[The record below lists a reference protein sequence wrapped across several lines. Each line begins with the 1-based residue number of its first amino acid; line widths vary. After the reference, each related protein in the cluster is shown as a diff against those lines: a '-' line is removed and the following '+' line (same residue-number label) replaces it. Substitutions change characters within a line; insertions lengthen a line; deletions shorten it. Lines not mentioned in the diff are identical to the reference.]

1 MNRKLFNNNI
11 KTVLPNIFFMLRYV
25 VKYNK
30 SFLLYKMVFVFV
42 ETFTTYVNLNLTRWI
57 LDTIDL
63 GEISETM
70 IMIVIIAL
78 TMVFCNIFTSFF
90 NTVKYPQMSINF
102 SKKLFEEMIRKIK
115 KIDQI
120 HFEEKEFYDIYTR
133 ALNEINT
140 RADSVVNTLYSFF
153 SFALQS
159 AMIITITSFIN
170 LEIMAV
176 GLAVTLIGVF
186 TSYKTNRLTYNQNL
200 ENTQNSRKI
209 NYIKRITYQP
219 EYLADLKIYGDYLNL
234 LTAKYDESTADYKDI
249 YKKYSVKIFLYN
261 TLFTIVNILLV
272 IVIPCF
278 IVINLLKT
286 GSISIGE
293 ATILI
298 NSANLLP
305 NRLHRLFGTIN
316 EMVNHSMYIT
326 NLRELLEYETNIE
339 VTKGDIIDKIN
350 DINITGLAFS
360 YDNNK
365 QILHDVNLTIKQG
378 MKISIAGYNG
388 SGKSTLAKLL
398 LRLYDPSDGEI
409 TINGTAVKNIDIGSL
424 RKNISILNQDYKIY
438 SFSVAEN
445 IMMKPLSEFSD
456 TDYRVVTDSLRKV
469 MLYDKI
475 FSYENNIYCNITREF
490 NQDGIYLSGGELQ
503 RLAIARAMAVNSDCI
518 LLDEPDSALDPIN
531 QKNIFDIIFN
541 ELKNKTLIII
551 SHKMALVQRS
561 DYIFFMSDGMIKE
574 HGTHDEL
581 MKSGGEYSR
590 FYTAQA
596 DNYII

>member
-1 MNRKLFNNNI
+1 MNRKFFNNNVR
-11 KTVLPNIFFMLRYV
+11 TVLPNIFFMLKYV

-30 SFLLYKMVFVFV
+30 SFLFYKMVFVLI
-42 ETFTTYVNLNLTRWI
+42 ETFTTYVNLNLTKWI

-63 GEISETM
+63 SEINETM
-70 IMIVIIAL
+70 VMIVVIAL
-78 TMVFCNIFTSFF
+78 TMVACNIFTSFF
-90 NTVKYPQMSINF
+90 TTVKYPQMSINF
-102 SKKLFEEMIRKIK
+102 SKKLFEELIRKIK

-140 RADSVVNTLYSFF
+140 RADSVVNTLYNFL

-159 AMIITITSFIN
+159 AVVITVTSFIN
-170 LEIMAV
+170 IEIMAV

-200 ENTQNSRKI
+200 ENTQNTRKI

-219 EYLADLKIYGDYLNL
+219 EYLADLKIYSNYLNL
-234 LTAKYDESTADYKDI
+234 LTAKYDESTADYKDV
-249 YKKYSVKIFLYN
+249 YRKYSVKIFLYN
-261 TLFTIVNILLV
+261 TMFTVVNILLV
-272 IVIPCF
+272 IVVPCF
-278 IVINLLKT
+278 IVMNLLKT

-298 NSANLLP
+298 NSANILP

-316 EMVNHSMYIT
+316 EVVNHSMYIT
-326 NLRELLEYETNIE
+326 NLRELLEYDTNIE
-339 VTKGDIIDKIN
+339 VTKGAIIDKIN

-360 YDNNK
+360 YDSKK
-365 QILHDVNLTIKQG
+365 QILHNLNLNIKKG

-409 TINGTAVKNIDIGSL
+409 LINGDSAKNIDIASL

-445 IMMKPLSEFSD
+445 IMMKPISD
-456 TDYRVVTDSLRKV
+456 FTADDYQTVTDSLKKV
-469 MLYDKI
+469 ILYDKVY
-475 FSYENNIYCNITREF
+475 SYENNILCNITREF

-518 LLDEPDSALDPIN
+518 VLDEPDNALDPIN
-531 QKNIFDIIFN
+531 QKNIFDIIFG
-541 ELKNKTLIII
+541 ELKDKTLIII

-561 DYIFFMSDGMIKE
+561 DYIFFMSDGSIKE

-581 MKSGGEYSR
+581 MELHGEYSQ
-590 FYTAQA
+590 FYKTQA
-596 DNYII
+596 ENYII